1 MVLPALSTLDDD
13 LLLSILHF
21 STAPDLAR
29 CRAVCRSLSQQA
41 DVDALW
47 ERHCLDESLQR
58 NGSAR
63 PTSRTYCS
71 WRQTWLDSRCEGCG
85 RTYMVKINLDGGSS
99 SASTWHGAKVPLCKA
114 CALRSLFCY
123 RTSASDG
130 VAESMLPRLARRY
143 APLGQFVV
151 RICGRNMDGMVKEL
165 GLVREYEQFVE
176 GEKRLTDL
184 FASGARRSSQQMM

>member
-1 MVLPALSTLDDD
+1 MASLAPLSTLDDD

-29 CRAVCRSLSQQA
+29 CRAVCRSLRQQA
-41 DVDALW
+41 DVDPLW

-151 RICGRNMDGMVKEL
+151 RICGRNMDGMDH
-165 GLVREYEQFVE
+165 GQ
-176 GEKRLTDL
+176 
-184 FASGARRSSQQMM
+184 GARAPERVRAVCRGREAAHGPVCLKHA